1 MESDLS
7 EMTIP
12 PVRPQPAVMDFLQ
25 TRRSRPARSLTLP
38 VPDRAQ
44 IEAILTAAA
53 RVPDHGKLVPWR
65 FVVLERAALLRLA
78 ALADLRG
85 QALGLDPERRAKGM
99 AQFGEAHLAVVVVK
113 CLRSVE
119 KVPEVEQVLSAGAV
133 CMTLLNAAQAAGFGA
148 NWLTGWAVGDV
159 EFCRE
164 GLGMAAGEWVAGII
178 HIGSEGAVPP
188 ERPRPGLADI
198 VTWVKA

>member
-1 MESDLS
+1 MSDL
-7 EMTIP
+7 TIP
-12 PVRPQPAVMDFLQ
+12 PVRPQPDVMAFLQ
-25 TRRSRPARSLTLP
+25 SRRSRPARSLGLP
-38 VPDRAQ
+38 VPDRLQ

-78 ALADLRG
+78 ALAEARG
-85 QALGLDPERRAKGM
+85 KVLGLEPERRAKGV

-113 CLRSVE
+113 CPRSVE

-133 CMTLLNAAQAAGFGA
+133 CMTMLNAAQAAGFGA
-148 NWLTGWAVGDV
+148 NWLTGWAVGDGA
-159 EFCRE
+159 FCRE

-188 ERPRPGLADI
+188 ERPRPALSDI
-198 VTWVKA
+198 VAWVSA